1 MNTYRFPV
9 LIVRDRAGHSTAI
22 AVGADEQAV
31 AIAEND
37 SKAVDQL
44 TDYLNW
50 QVKREG
56 WLDSPELIDPTL
68 SVLRVTVRP
77 EYRANNRIYPC
88 TETFSLNVHC
98 VHGRQQR
105 GAYFA
110 SMPLLNSEFY
120 YYEEKSLPELVSRYA
135 QEQLKGRTPRE
146 IAAFLS
152 PKSVDLRT
160 LIIRD
165 PDTRRTRQ
173 PTITAKELPLV
184 ADPIGDR
191 SLRKQFRQAWERDA
205 ELQELITMLK
215 SRHQNILLVGE
226 TGVGKTALLATAIRQ
241 LSLRPKS
248 LVQSSHDAAEESSA
262 LPIDKRFW
270 LTGGSRMIAGMKYL
284 GQWEQRCEAIVDE
297 LAEFGGVLCVENL
310 LDLVSAGGREPTS
323 SVAAF
328 LLPYLQRG
336 ELSLIAECNPTE
348 LDACRRLLP
357 SLIDV
362 FQIVTVKPFDQ
373 RRAVAILNRQA
384 NQLQQQFR
392 LEPEREV
399 VEQTERLFRRFLPYQ
414 TFPGSTLSFLTDLFS
429 ATARKAS
436 TRANDLENST
446 TSTPVDP
453 VAKVSSGDV
462 VSLFVERTGLPA
474 FLIRDDVTLQ
484 HAEVLKRFRERVMG
498 QDDACVAAADLVT
511 TYKAGLNDPSR
522 PVGTLLFCGPTGV
535 GKTELSKAIA
545 DEFFGHGQQRERLI
559 RLDMSEYAGYDAAQ
573 RLVMRPDG
581 EPSPLIEAL
590 RRQPLSVVLF
600 DEIEKASHEVFDV
613 LLGLLD
619 EGRLTDRFG
628 RVTSFRCAIV
638 IMTSNLGSDRQ
649 RSIGFDKRQDV
660 PYEKEVRQFFRP
672 EFFNRLNGVVTFDPL
687 TQATTQKI
695 CEREFQLLNDR
706 EGLQRRNLTLK
717 WTPRLIDEI
726 VSRGFDARY
735 GARPLQ
741 RTIERIVAGPLAQ
754 WIVMH
759 SPNAGSVIHLDWNCE
774 KLSLEIIST

>member
-1 MNTYRFPV
+1 MDTYRFPV

-31 AIAEND
+31 AVAEND
-37 SKAVDQL
+37 SKAIDQL
-44 TDYLNW
+44 TDFLQW
-50 QVKREG
+50 QAKGEG
-56 WLDSPELIDPTL
+56 WLDSPELIDPAL
-68 SVLRVTVRP
+68 SVLRVPVRP

-98 VHGRQQR
+98 VFGRQAR
-105 GAYFA
+105 GVFFA
-110 SMPLLNSEFY
+110 SMPLLKSEFY
-120 YYEEKSLPELVSRYA
+120 YYEEKSLPDLVSRYA
-135 QEQLKGRTPRE
+135 QEQLKGLTPRE
-146 IAAFLS
+146 IAAFL
-152 PKSVDLRT
+152 PPQSVELRT
-160 LIIRD
+160 LVIRV
-165 PDTRRTRQ
+165 PVKRRTSA
-173 PTITAKELPLV
+173 PMVTAKELPLV

-191 SLRKQFRQAWERDA
+191 SLRKQFRQAWERDG
-205 ELQELITMLK
+205 ELQELIALLK
-215 SRHQNILLVGE
+215 SRQQNILLVGE

-241 LSLRPKS
+241 LSLQPRASARPT
-248 LVQSSHDAAEESSA
+248 HDSTEAGTA

-270 LTGGSRMIAGMKYL
+270 LTGGSRMISGMKYL
-284 GQWEQRCEAIVDE
+284 GQWELRCEVIVNE

-384 NQLQQQFR
+384 SQLQQQFR
-392 LEPEREV
+392 MEPERDV

-429 ATARKAS
+429 ATAR
-436 TRANDLENST
+436 RIGDNANSPEVSADPIHEM
-446 TSTPVDP
+446 P
-453 VAKVSSGDV
+453 VAKVTSNDL
-462 VSLFVERTGLPA
+462 VSLFIERTGLPD
-474 FLIRDDVTLQ
+474 FLLRDEVTLS
-484 HAEVLKRFRERVMG
+484 HSDVLKRFRERVIG
-498 QDDACVAAADLVT
+498 QDDACIAAADLVT

-545 DEFFGHGQQRERLI
+545 DEFFGHGQQRDRLI
-559 RLDMSEYAGYDAAQ
+559 RLDMSEYASYDAAQ

-581 EPSPLIEAL
+581 EPSHLIEAL

-649 RSIGFDKRQDV
+649 RSIGFDKQKDV
-660 PYEKEVRQFFRP
+660 PYDKEVREFFRP
-672 EFFNRLNGVVTFDPL
+672 EFFNRLDGVVIFDPL
-687 TQATTQKI
+687 TQETSRRI
-695 CEREFQLLNDR
+695 CERELQLLNSR
-706 EGLQRRNLTLK
+706 EGLQRRSITLK
-717 WTPRLIDEI
+717 WTQSLVDQII
-726 VSRGFDARY
+726 ARGFDARY

-741 RTIERIVAGPLAQ
+741 RTIERLVAGPVAQ
-754 WIVMH
+754 WIVTQ
-759 SPNAGSVIHLDWNCE
+759 SPLAGSEILLDWQDGR
-774 KLSLEIIST
+774 LSLAT

>member
-1 MNTYRFPV
+1 MDTYRFPV

-22 AVGADEQAV
+22 AVGSDEQAV
-31 AIAEND
+31 AVAEND
-37 SKAVDQL
+37 SKAIDQL
-44 TDYLNW
+44 TDFLQW
-50 QVKREG
+50 QAKREG
-56 WLDSPELIDPTL
+56 WLDSPELIDPAL
-68 SVLRVTVRP
+68 SVLRVPVRP

-98 VHGRQQR
+98 VFGRQAR
-105 GAYFA
+105 GVFFA
-110 SMPLLNSEFY
+110 SMPLLKSEFY
-120 YYEEKSLPELVSRYA
+120 YYEEKSLADLVSRYA
-135 QEQLKGRTPRE
+135 QEQLKGLTPRE
-146 IAAFLS
+146 ITAFL
-152 PKSVDLRT
+152 PPQSVELRT
-160 LIIRD
+160 LVIRV
-165 PDTRRTRQ
+165 PVKRRTSA
-173 PTITAKELPLV
+173 PMVTAKELPLI

-191 SLRKQFRQAWERDA
+191 SLRKQFRQAWERDD
-205 ELQELITMLK
+205 ELQELIARLK
-215 SRHQNILLVGE
+215 SRQQNILLVGE

-241 LSLRPKS
+241 LSLQPKAS
-248 LVQSSHDAAEESSA
+248 ARLNHDSTEAGTA

-284 GQWEQRCEAIVDE
+284 GQWELRCEVIVNE

-357 SLIDV
+357 SLIDI

-392 LEPEREV
+392 LEPERDV

-429 ATARKAS
+429 ATAR
-436 TRANDLENST
+436 RIGDNANSPEVSADPIHEM
-446 TSTPVDP
+446 P
-453 VAKVSSGDV
+453 VAKVTSNDL
-462 VSLFVERTGLPA
+462 VSLFIERTGLPD
-474 FLIRDDVTLQ
+474 FLLRDEVTLS
-484 HAEVLKRFRERVMG
+484 HSDVLKRFRERVIG
-498 QDDACVAAADLVT
+498 QDDACLAAADLVT

-545 DEFFGHGQQRERLI
+545 DEFFGHGQQRDRLI
-559 RLDMSEYAGYDAAQ
+559 RLDMSEYASYDAAQ

-581 EPSPLIEAL
+581 EPSHLIEAL

-649 RSIGFDKRQDV
+649 RSIGFDKQKDV
-660 PYEKEVRQFFRP
+660 PYEKEVREFFRP
-672 EFFNRLNGVVTFDPL
+672 EFFNRLDGVVIFDPL
-687 TQATTQKI
+687 TQETSRRI
-695 CEREFQLLNDR
+695 CERELQLLNSR
-706 EGLQRRNLTLK
+706 EGLQRRSITLK
-717 WTPRLIDEI
+717 WTQNLVDQII
-726 VSRGFDARY
+726 ARGFDARY

-741 RTIERIVAGPLAQ
+741 RTIERLVAGPVAQ
-754 WIVMH
+754 WIVTQ
-759 SPNAGSVIHLDWNCE
+759 PPLAGSEILLDWQDGR
-774 KLSLEIIST
+774 LSLAT